1 VILTFDDRAA
11 HLQRLLNGAEAEE
24 VTYAEIG
31 QTRQQAL
38 PPGYRH
44 QRRQVVVGHGPE
56 VWARAREALATWQ
69 AHRHLGLG
77 IYPADAP
84 VTSGAVVL
92 AIARVGPARLVLPC
106 RVVYRTDEPR
116 SFGFAY
122 GTLPGHPE
130 RGEESFHVTWEDQG
144 TVSFSVVAFSRPGD
158 IATRLAGPI
167 ATLIQSAATSRCIAG
182 VKAYVTGA
190 GSTQ

>member
-1 VILTFDDRAA
+1 MPKV
-11 HLQRLLNGAEAEE
+11 
-24 VTYAEIG
+24 G

-44 QRRQVVVGHGPE
+44 QRRQAMVGHGPE
-56 VWARAREALATWQ
+56 AWVRAREALATWQ

-77 IYPADAP
+77 IYPPDAP
-84 VTSGAVVL
+84 VTSGADVL
-92 AIARVGPARLVLPC
+92 AIARVGPARFVLPC
-106 RVVYRTDEPR
+106 RVVYRTDEPS

-130 RGEESFHVTWEDQG
+130 RREESFHVTWEDQG
-144 TVSFSVVAFSRPGD
+144 TVRFSIVAFSRPRD
-158 IATRLAGPI
+158 MATMLAGPV
-167 ATLIQSAATSRCIAG
+167 AALIQSADTSRYIAG
-182 VKAYVTGA
+182 VQAYVRGA

>member
-1 VILTFDDRAA
+1 VILTFDKRAA
-11 HLQRLLNGAEAEE
+11 HLQQLLNGVQAQE
-24 VTYAEIG
+24 VTYAEVG
-31 QTRQQAL
+31 QTCQQAL

-44 QRRQVVVGHGPE
+44 QRRQAVVGHGPE

-84 VTSGAVVL
+84 VTPGAVVL

-144 TVSFSVVAFSRPGD
+144 AVSFSLVAFSRPGD
-158 IATRLAGPI
+158 MATRLAGPV
-167 ATLIQSAATSRCIAG
+167 ATLIQSAATSRYIAG
-182 VKAYVTGA
+182 VKAYVSGA

>member
-1 VILTFDDRAA
+1 MILTFDGRAA
-11 HLQRLLNGAEAEE
+11 HLQQLLNGVQAQE
-24 VTYAEIG
+24 VTYAEVG

-44 QRRQVVVGHGPE
+44 LRCHAVVGHGPE
-56 VWARAREALATWQ
+56 AWARAREALATWQ

-77 IYPADAP
+77 IYPPDLP

-92 AIARVGPARLVLPC
+92 AIARVGPARLVIPC

-144 TVSFSVVAFSRPGD
+144 VVSFSVVAFSRPGD
-158 IATRLAGPI
+158 MATRLAGPV
-167 ATLIQSAATSRCIAG
+167 ATLIQSAAKSRYIAG
-182 VKAYVTGA
+182 VKAYVSGA
-190 GSTQ
+190 GTTQ